1 MIFLCHLIIF
11 LRLDL
16 KNVTDNK
23 DFWKIAKLF
32 LPEKVANFSKIS
44 LVEKGEINSDESK
57 VANLFSTFFENATRS
72 LDIKTNQH
80 SYGLKNPF
88 EIAIKN

>member
-1 MIFLCHLIIF
+1 M
-11 LRLDL
+11 
-16 KNVTDNK
+16 TDNK

-57 VANLFSTFFENATRS
+57 VANSFSTFFENAIRS

>member
-1 MIFLCHLIIF
+1 M
-11 LRLDL
+11 
-16 KNVTDNK
+16 TDNK

-57 VANLFSTFFENATRS
+57 AANSFSTFFENAICS
-72 LDIKTNQH
+72 LDIKTYQH
-80 SYGLKNPF
+80 SDGLKNRA
-88 EIAIKN
+88 ESKYKSY